1 MKSSSLLETLMS
13 LKAKIN
19 KLIYK
24 QAIEQCIDC
33 ENQFL
38 SSYFLVFK
46 PGESNRLIINLR
58 V

>member
-1 MKSSSLLETLMS
+1 MS
-13 LKAKIN
+13 LKAEIN

>member
-13 LKAKIN
+13 LKAEIN

-38 SSYFLVFK
+38 FSYFLVFK